1 MTTGIGMMKREHGR
15 CMMKSKT
22 LNTKNKK
29 FIFYFVFFKNNITF
43 GFRIWVEL
51 KSEIFKYPTMGLE
64 FDFLFFNFV
73 LDVEDKRNVD
83 EEE

>member
-29 FIFYFVFFKNNITF
+29 LNFYFVFFKNNITF
-43 GFRIWVEL
+43 GFRAWFAL
-51 KSEIFKYPTMGLE
+51 KGEYYKYRVGGIE

-73 LDVEDKRNVD
+73 LDIEDKRNVD